1 MRNYLYRTAL
11 ILLCIILISGRSDTI
26 SIDCTDN
33 ISIDCPAIPFHE
45 ISAVSVVNGQN
56 GQMFT
61 IDNNTSVETIIDEI
75 RSYTQLKGS
84 PADNSM
90 NGYLYTLKLID
101 NRGTPIETICLISTH
116 SVRVG
121 EVVLSVY
128 CGNLSDYLS
137 AFES

>member
-1 MRNYLYRTAL
+1 
-11 ILLCIILISGRSDTI
+11 
-26 SIDCTDN
+26 
-33 ISIDCPAIPFHE
+33 
-45 ISAVSVVNGQN
+45 
-56 GQMFT
+56 MFT